1 MVEKTDSGIE
11 EGKIEGVELIELK
24 NISKQYREETTI
36 LKGVDLCIEDG
47 DYIALMGPS
56 GAGKTTLMNI
66 MGCLDRATQGEY
78 FLDGN
83 EISDYPEKEKA
94 RLRNEK
100 FGFVVQDFAL
110 INEMTVYEN
119 VRLPLRYRKKR
130 LKKEREHIESILK
143 SLEIEDKKEI
153 RVCDLSGGQQQRVA
167 IARAIVNSPE
177 IILADEP
184 TGALDQE
191 TGREVMEIFSKLN
204 QQGKTII
211 IVTHDP
217 NIAAK
222 CNRIVKMV
230 DGKYKNEIIAKR
242 VLSIYNIGG

>member
-24 NISKQYREETTI
+24 NISKQYCKETTI
-36 LKGVDLCIEDG
+36 LKDIDLCIEDG

-130 LKKEREHIESILK
+130 LKKEIRRQLKAFGGFSYLRYAVTREISQ
-143 SLEIEDKKEI
+143 SAVF
-153 RVCDLSGGQQQRVA
+153 RR
-167 IARAIVNSPE
+167 RALCPVFNTRMI
-177 IILADEP
+177 
-184 TGALDQE
+184 
-191 TGREVMEIFSKLN
+191 
-204 QQGKTII
+204 
-211 IVTHDP
+211 
-217 NIAAK
+217 
-222 CNRIVKMV
+222 
-230 DGKYKNEIIAKR
+230 KR
-242 VLSIYNIGG
+242 RP

>member
-230 DGKYKNEIIAKR
+230 DGKIQE
-242 VLSIYNIGG
+242 

>member
-1 MVEKTDSGIE
+1 MKVLLGTTNPSKVRRFSKLLENCDIE
-11 EGKIEGVELIELK
+11 FITLK
-24 NISKQYREETTI
+24 
-36 LKGVDLCIEDG
+36 D
-47 DYIALMGPS
+47 
-56 GAGKTTLMNI
+56 
-66 MGCLDRATQGEY
+66 
-78 FLDGN
+78 
-83 EISDYPEKEKA
+83 
-94 RLRNEK
+94 
-100 FGFVVQDFAL
+100 
-110 INEMTVYEN
+110 
-119 VRLPLRYRKKR
+119 
-130 LKKEREHIESILK
+130 
-143 SLEIEDKKEI
+143 LEIEDKKEI

-222 CNRIVKMV
+222 CNRIIKIV
-230 DGKYKNEIIAKR
+230 DGKIQ
-242 VLSIYNIGG
+242 G

>member
-1 MVEKTDSGIE
+1 M
-11 EGKIEGVELIELK
+11 IELK
-24 NISKQYREETTI
+24 NISKQYCKETTI
-36 LKGVDLCIEDG
+36 LKDIDLCIEDG

-130 LKKEREHIESILK
+130 LKKEIRRQLKAFGGFSYLRYAVTREISQSAVFRRRALCAVLGSWSCTAEERVFLDTHTRKRQKQPERIHGNRIESV
-143 SLEIEDKKEI
+143 SFYPDK
-153 RVCDLSGGQQQRVA
+153 C
-167 IARAIVNSPE
+167 
-177 IILADEP
+177 
-184 TGALDQE
+184 
-191 TGREVMEIFSKLN
+191 
-204 QQGKTII
+204 
-211 IVTHDP
+211 
-217 NIAAK
+217 
-222 CNRIVKMV
+222 
-230 DGKYKNEIIAKR
+230 
-242 VLSIYNIGG
+242 

>member
-1 MVEKTDSGIE
+1 M
-11 EGKIEGVELIELK
+11 IELK
-24 NISKQYREETTI
+24 NISKQYCKETTI
-36 LKGVDLCIEDG
+36 LKDIDLCIEDG

-119 VRLPLRYRKKR
+119 ICLPSYLDHKDPDEDFIQTVMEKLGIYEKKG
-130 LKKEREHIESILK
+130 KYAAE
-143 SLEIEDKKEI
+143 
-153 RVCDLSGGQQQRVA
+153 LSGGEQQRVA
-167 IARAIVNSPE
+167 VARALSLKPSIL
-177 IILADEP
+177 LADEP
-184 TGALDQE
+184 SGNLDKKNGEQLLE
-191 TGREVMEIFSKLN
+191 LMLLSQRYFD
-204 QQGKTII
+204 QTILL
-211 IVTHDP
+211 VTHDLE
-217 NIAAK
+217 IA
-222 CNRIVKMV
+222 RLSQRMIVLE
-230 DGKYKNEIIAKR
+230 DGKIISDTALEGEK
-242 VLSIYNIGG
+242 S

>member
-204 QQGKTII
+204 QQGRTII

-230 DGKYKNEIIAKR
+230 DGKIQE
-242 VLSIYNIGG
+242 

>member
-1 MVEKTDSGIE
+1 M
-11 EGKIEGVELIELK
+11 IELK
-24 NISKQYREETTI
+24 NISKQYCKETTI
-36 LKGVDLCIEDG
+36 LKDIDLCIEDG

-119 VRLPLRYRKKR
+119 VRLPLRYSRKR
-130 LKKEREHIESILK
+130 LKEERIYIENILK
-143 SLEIEDKKEI
+143 DLEIEDKKEI

-167 IARAIVNSPE
+167 IARALASKPA

-184 TGALDQE
+184 TGNLDSRTSQE
-191 TGREVMEIFSKLN
+191 VLGLLKLTGERFQQTIVMI
-204 QQGKTII
+204 
-211 IVTHDP
+211 THNEAMAQLSDRV
-217 NIAAK
+217 I
-222 CNRIVKMV
+222 RIE
-230 DGKYKNEIIAKR
+230 DGKI
-242 VLSIYNIGG
+242 VGGEQDEK

>member
-222 CNRIVKMV
+222 CNRIIKIV
-230 DGKYKNEIIAKR
+230 DGKIQ
-242 VLSIYNIGG
+242 G

>member
-1 MVEKTDSGIE
+1 M
-11 EGKIEGVELIELK
+11 IELK

-211 IVTHDP
+211 IVTHDL

-230 DGKYKNEIIAKR
+230 DGKIQE
-242 VLSIYNIGG
+242 

>member
-110 INEMTVYEN
+110 INEMTVYE
-119 VRLPLRYRKKR
+119 RLPLRYRKKR

-230 DGKYKNEIIAKR
+230 DGKIQE
-242 VLSIYNIGG
+242 

>member
-204 QQGKTII
+204 RQGKTII

-230 DGKYKNEIIAKR
+230 DGKIQE
-242 VLSIYNIGG
+242 

>member
-1 MVEKTDSGIE
+1 M
-11 EGKIEGVELIELK
+11 
-24 NISKQYREETTI
+24 
-36 LKGVDLCIEDG
+36 
-47 DYIALMGPS
+47 
-56 GAGKTTLMNI
+56 
-66 MGCLDRATQGEY
+66 
-78 FLDGN
+78 
-83 EISDYPEKEKA
+83 
-94 RLRNEK
+94 
-100 FGFVVQDFAL
+100 VQDFAL

-119 VRLPLRYRKKR
+119 VRLPLDIEKEI
-130 LKKEREHIESILK
+130 KKEREHIESILK

-230 DGKYKNEIIAKR
+230 DGKIQE
-242 VLSIYNIGG
+242 

>member
-1 MVEKTDSGIE
+1 MESIENIIICSRFLSAFFVIIKNTAFLIILLYQKNSAHSKSSG
-11 EGKIEGVELIELK
+11 K
-24 NISKQYREETTI
+24 YR
-36 LKGVDLCIEDG
+36 D
-47 DYIALMGPS
+47 
-56 GAGKTTLMNI
+56 
-66 MGCLDRATQGEY
+66 
-78 FLDGN
+78 
-83 EISDYPEKEKA
+83 
-94 RLRNEK
+94 
-100 FGFVVQDFAL
+100 FVYSL
-110 INEMTVYEN
+110 
-119 VRLPLRYRKKR
+119 
-130 LKKEREHIESILK
+130 HIESILK

-230 DGKYKNEIIAKR
+230 DGKIQE
-242 VLSIYNIGG
+242 

>member
-94 RLRNEK
+94 RLRNEE

-230 DGKYKNEIIAKR
+230 DGKIQE
-242 VLSIYNIGG
+242 

>member
-1 MVEKTDSGIE
+1 M
-11 EGKIEGVELIELK
+11 IELK
-24 NISKQYREETTI
+24 NISKQYCKETTI
-36 LKGVDLCIEDG
+36 LKDIDLCIEDG

-167 IARAIVNSPE
+167 IARAIV
-177 IILADEP
+177 
-184 TGALDQE
+184 
-191 TGREVMEIFSKLN
+191 MEIFSKLN

-222 CNRIVKMV
+222 CNRIIKIV
-230 DGKYKNEIIAKR
+230 DGKIQE
-242 VLSIYNIGG
+242 

>member
-1 MVEKTDSGIE
+1 MAKAGI
-11 EGKIEGVELIELK
+11 
-24 NISKQYREETTI
+24 
-36 LKGVDLCIEDG
+36 
-47 DYIALMGPS
+47 M
-56 GAGKTTLMNI
+56 GAGSWGTALALLLYKNGHEVTLW
-66 MGCLDRATQGEY
+66 
-78 FLDGN
+78 
-83 EISDYPEKEKA
+83 S
-94 RLRNEK
+94 
-100 FGFVVQDFAL
+100 
-110 INEMTVYEN
+110 INRDEVEE
-119 VRLPLRYRKKR
+119 

-230 DGKYKNEIIAKR
+230 DGKIQE
-242 VLSIYNIGG
+242 